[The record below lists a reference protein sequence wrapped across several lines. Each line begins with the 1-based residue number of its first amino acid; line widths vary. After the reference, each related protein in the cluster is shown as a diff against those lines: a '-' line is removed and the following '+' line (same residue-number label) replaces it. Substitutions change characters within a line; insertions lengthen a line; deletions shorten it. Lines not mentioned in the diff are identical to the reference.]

1 MNPISRWADIRYL
14 EWHLINKYDV
24 YTSFEKDGTDEYWF
38 DPENFEEDRGMISI
52 DSSKTAEH
60 QLYVL
65 LHEAGHVA
73 LRHNVEE
80 FSERFP
86 DSCRGTLH
94 GRLEILKEEVLAW
107 DIATDIA
114 DEIGIKIE
122 KEEWRKNYRDA
133 LEKYTRWVLTGDE
146 NE

>member
-1 MNPISRWADIRYL
+1 MNPISRWAEIRYL
-14 EWHLINKYDV
+14 EWYLMDKYDV
-24 YTSFEKDGTDEYWF
+24 YTSFEKEGTDEYWF
-38 DPENFEEDRGMISI
+38 DPDNFEEDKGMISI
-52 DSSKTAEH
+52 DSSKAAEH

-73 LRHNVEE
+73 LRHNIEK

-86 DSCRGTLH
+86 GSCRGTLH

-114 DEIGIKIE
+114 AALRIKIE

-133 LEKYTRWVLTGDE
+133 LEKYTRWVLAGDE